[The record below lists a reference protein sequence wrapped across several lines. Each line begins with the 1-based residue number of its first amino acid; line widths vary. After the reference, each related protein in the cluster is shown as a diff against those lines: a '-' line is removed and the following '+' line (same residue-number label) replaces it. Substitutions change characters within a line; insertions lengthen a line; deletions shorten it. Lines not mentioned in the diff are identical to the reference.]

1 MHPSMGANDDYVYI
15 EFYCLISKQ
24 IISVIIMHILK
35 DTNHVSPYTDD
46 FVCIKCI
53 KCLHGWIFTN
63 LGALTTNGYL
73 NYDSW
78 FGKVIGVLA

>member
-1 MHPSMGANDDYVYI
+1 
-15 EFYCLISKQ
+15 
-24 IISVIIMHILK
+24 MHILK
-35 DTNHVSPYTDD
+35 DTNHVSPYQDD
-46 FVCIKCI
+46 YVCI

-63 LGALTTNGYL
+63 LGALTTNEYL